1 MTRVD
6 QLRPRGRALFAAQR
20 RATREQ
26 KGHQLFLHACG
37 NRMDAR
43 RREAKRVGAAAVHVS
58 RRVDVSARAEKELG
72 DFHDIFRRPLAK
84 SFYAVRADV
93 VEQRRM
99 MFARRA
105 CADEPR
111 TCAQQPLECRD
122 VADDDGVDRRFELR
136 DRRTRVLHRVGK
148 CGELIP
154 ALEVMFSRDDGAG
167 IAFRVVRCEAAPP

>member
-1 MTRVD
+1 
-6 QLRPRGRALFAAQR
+6 
-20 RATREQ
+20 
-26 KGHQLFLHACG
+26 
-37 NRMDAR
+37 MDAR
-43 RREAKRVGAAAVHVS
+43 RREAKGVGAAAVHVS

-154 ALEVMFSRDDGAG
+154 ALEVMFARDDCAG
-167 IAFRVVRCEAAPP
+167 ISLRIVRREAAPPRRLHRTLAKHVAVAREQRVERRDVPVDDRLFRARPDP